1 MKLLL
6 PIFIGSVFLASF
18 SSEAEVNVVSQNPKL
33 SICNTCTSYLSFSSK
48 ALESPP
54 SAGVQV
60 RKVLNI
66 KTGEIKTFQ
75 ISVEKEPGVQ
85 TLIFANEIPSSTSDL
100 QRASEAKTN
109 AENLNSAMAEMVV
122 PSSVLPNS
130 VALVGN
136 SSNLT
141 KLQNYINDNSSTTY
155 FLEKLFGVILLS
167 TGIPPESFYVST
179 EIGFGDGS
187 KALLKIVN
195 KSSNNN
201 FTVVLI
207 QVVDKNGNIIPLNQA
222 EFNERKNDVYY
233 FNDQSGFDQFVRLAF
248 QYGIRFVNVSS
259 SSFGG
264 GGTVT
269 IIDCGSGGCSTTK
282 KGK

>member
-1 MKLLL
+1 
-6 PIFIGSVFLASF
+6 
-18 SSEAEVNVVSQNPKL
+18 
-33 SICNTCTSYLSFSSK
+33 
-48 ALESPP
+48 
-54 SAGVQV
+54 
-60 RKVLNI
+60 
-66 KTGEIKTFQ
+66 
-75 ISVEKEPGVQ
+75 
-85 TLIFANEIPSSTSDL
+85 
-100 QRASEAKTN
+100 
-109 AENLNSAMAEMVV
+109 
-122 PSSVLPNS
+122 
-130 VALVGN
+130 
-136 SSNLT
+136 
-141 KLQNYINDNSSTTY
+141 
-155 FLEKLFGVILLS
+155 LLS
-167 TGIPPESFYVST
+167 TEIPPESFYVST

-195 KSSNNN
+195 MSSNNN

-207 QVVDKNGNIIPLNQA
+207 QVADKNGNIIPLNQA

-259 SSFGG
+259 RFFG